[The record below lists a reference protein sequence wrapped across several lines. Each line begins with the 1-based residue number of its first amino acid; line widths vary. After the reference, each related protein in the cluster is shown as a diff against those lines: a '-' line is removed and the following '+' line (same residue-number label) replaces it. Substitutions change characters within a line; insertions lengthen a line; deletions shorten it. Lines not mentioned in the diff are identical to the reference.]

1 MFRLG
6 LICTYAAVL
15 ISIQAADLPI
25 YTDALESGWEDWSWG
40 SVASSSSVVHGGQHS
55 LAVMVDAWEAAYF
68 HNGALDATLY
78 TNLTFWINPGQDKG
92 ELQVQALSSG
102 NPQTVVNLPALAA
115 NSWQQ
120 ISISLQ
126 QLGVATDPA
135 FDGFWIQDR
144 TGKTQPTFYLDD
156 MKLVAGATP
165 VQTNSA
171 LVSIQI
177 DAAANRH
184 PISDYIYGVAFASAS
199 QLQALNSPLNRS
211 GGNAE
216 SRYNWQLN
224 AHNHAFDWYF
234 ESLADSSATP
244 GAETD
249 NFIADTEAAHADA
262 MVTIPM
268 IGWAAKLG
276 PNRQRLSSF
285 SIAKYGAQ
293 TGSDAQWFPDAGNG
307 ISAATGQPITS
318 NDPTD
323 ANIPIDSTFEQ
334 DWVRHLTN
342 RWGSSQNGGVRFY
355 MMDNEP
361 SIWHSTHRDV
371 VKTGLRMTEL
381 RDRVIDYAQKVRE
394 VDPAALIAGPEEW
407 GWSGYIYSGYDQQ
420 WGAAHGWSN
429 LPDRKANGGMD
440 YLPWFLKSMHDY
452 EQSNG
457 KRLLDIF
464 TVHYYPQGGEYGND
478 VSSAMQTRR
487 NRSTRSLWD
496 PNYTDQSWI
505 NDKVRLIPRLKEWVQ
520 QYYPGTKIGLTE
532 YSWGADNHINGAT
545 AQADILGIL
554 GREGID
560 YATRWVVPD
569 TGTPTF
575 KAMQIFRN
583 YDGANSHFGETSVS
597 ASVPNPDNLSAFA
610 SIRSSDSA
618 LTVMA
623 INKTQTASPIS
634 LSITNATV
642 AQSVTAWQLTSA
654 NTITRLPD
662 AIITGSTLTNLLP
675 AQSITLF
682 VFEPGET
689 AVHFMNLRLNG
700 SSLAADLAGAAGETY
715 QIESTADLKSWTPI
729 QTITVNSSPAA
740 VTLPLTETARFFRAI
755 RARP

>member
-1 MFRLG
+1 
-6 LICTYAAVL
+6 L

-55 LAVMVDAWEAAYF
+55 LAVMVDAWEADYF

-78 TNLTFWINPGQDKG
+78 TNLTFWINPGQGKG

-102 NPQTVVNLPALAA
+102 NPQTAVNLPALAA

-381 RDRVIDYAQKVRE
+381 RDRVIDYAQKARE
-394 VDPAALIAGPEEW
+394 VDSAALIAGPEEW

-575 KAMQIFRN
+575 KAMQMFRN
-583 YDGANSHFGETSVS
+583 YDGANSHFGETSIS
-597 ASVPNPDNLSAFA
+597 AAVPNPDNLSAFA
-610 SIRSSDSA
+610 SIRSSDGA

-642 AQSVTAWQLTSA
+642 AKSVTAWQLTSA

-662 AIITGSTLTNLLP
+662 AIITGSALTNLLP

-689 AVHFMNLRLNG
+689 AAHFLNLRLNG
-700 SSLAADLAGAAGETY
+700 SSLASDLAGAAGETY